1 MPGHFARYIREA
13 FNPGVILF
21 REAVPIATAI
31 EKLTLIWSASDA
43 EEWVG
48 RLIWIPLDDL

>member
-1 MPGHFARYIREA
+1 MPGHFARYIRGA
-13 FNPGVILF
+13 FSPGVILL

-31 EKLTLIWSASDA
+31 EELTLIWSASDA

-48 RLIWIPLDDL
+48 RLIWIPL